1 MDKESL
7 IISLKKDG
15 YLKSPLIADAFRVI
29 DRKDFIPE
37 SVQDSA
43 YENIPLPIG
52 FGQTISQPLTVAF
65 FLELLELKKGEK
77 VLDIGSGSGWLAALM
92 AYLVSNE
99 ELKTGHVVSV
109 ERIPELKAF
118 AEKNVARYENL
129 RNVVSVVL
137 GDGTSGF
144 PDEAPYD
151 KITASASAEEI
162 PTAWK
167 EQLKIGGRIVA
178 SVRDSIVVL
187 DKVSK
192 DEFNKKQHFGFN
204 FVPLVKGLT
213 N

>member
-1 MDKESL
+1 MDKEFL
-7 IISLKKDG
+7 ITSLKKDG
-15 YLKSPLIADAFRVI
+15 YLKSPLIADAFRAV

-37 SVQDSA
+37 DVRDSA

-65 FLELLELKKGEK
+65 FLELLELKRGEK

-92 AYLVSNE
+92 AYLVLDE
-99 ELKTGHVVSV
+99 ELKTGKVVSI
-109 ERIPELKAF
+109 ERVPELKAL
-118 AEKNVARYENL
+118 AEKNIAQCENL
-129 RNVVSVVL
+129 RGIISVVL
-137 GDGTSGF
+137 GDGTLGF

-151 KITASASAEEI
+151 KIVASASAEEI
-162 PTAWK
+162 PGAWK

-178 SVRDSIVVL
+178 PVKDSIVVL
-187 DKVSK
+187 DKISK
-192 DEFNKKQHFGFN
+192 DEFSKKQHFGFS